1 VPTRSCVACRTS
13 RPKRELIRIVRRPD
27 GSVELD
33 DTGRVAGRG
42 AYLCADGACWTTA
55 LAKGALQRA
64 LGAPLGEAIR
74 SVLEA
79 GPTTRTNTT
88 TTTATRATANDTTT
102 MTMTGGA
109 IGGEE

>member
-13 RPKRELIRIVRRPD
+13 RPKRDLVRIVRRPD
-27 GSVELD
+27 GSIELD
-33 DTGRVAGRG
+33 ATGRVAGRG

-55 LAKGALQRA
+55 LGKGSLQRA
-64 LGAPLGEAIR
+64 LGVPLSPAIQ

-79 GPTTRTNTT
+79 GPTMTPTT
-88 TTTATRATANDTTT
+88 TTTTNDTTM
-102 MTMTGGA
+102 MTTGGA